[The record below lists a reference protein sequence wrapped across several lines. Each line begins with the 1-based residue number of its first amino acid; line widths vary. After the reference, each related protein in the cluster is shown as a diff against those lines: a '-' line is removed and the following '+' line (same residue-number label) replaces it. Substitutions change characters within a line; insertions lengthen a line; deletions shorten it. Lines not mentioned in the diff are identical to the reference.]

1 MKFTAK
7 FQLPELNIRKFKQQ
21 LDRKLSDLLVES
33 AIAWL
38 QAGAFKVPVWS
49 GAARSTFLDLA
60 SRVNFSIEISPVA
73 SAPDRRSLGR
83 SQGTGELKIDKK
95 RGVYGFVYATTLD
108 HLIENELGVSPLP
121 NLITP
126 TPYNFRQA
134 ALRAWERVAIKSS
147 LPGLVLTAKGRVFQ

>member
-7 FQLPELNIRKFKQQ
+7 FQLPELNLRKFKQQ
-21 LDRKLSDLLVES
+21 LDRELTDLLIES

-38 QAGAFKVPVWS
+38 QAGSFKVPVWS

-60 SRVNFSIEISPVA
+60 SRVNFSIGISPV
-73 SAPDRRSLGR
+73 STAPDRRSLGR

-95 RGVYGFVYATTLD
+95 RGIYGFVYATTLD
-108 HLIENELGVSPLP
+108 HLIENELGVSSLP

-126 TPYNFRQA
+126 TPYNFRAA
-134 ALRAWERVAIKSS
+134 ALRAWEQVAIKSS
-147 LPGLVLTAKGRVFQ
+147 LPGLVVTAKGKVFQ